1 MNVTYIKDLV
11 ERIIATFVVAFVPIY
26 LAAPDSKATAWSAGL
41 AGIAA
46 ALSFI
51 KGVAA
56 KFLGNTD
63 TASLVV

>member
-1 MNVTYIKDLV
+1 
-11 ERIIATFVVAFVPIY
+11 VAFVPIY